1 LKLNEGARVILACRN
16 LKLAEKAANL
26 IESETKSKNVE
37 VELLDLADLESV
49 RNFAKRM
56 NHRLERL
63 DILINNA
70 GKKVIDELVLMLYY
84 FLYLYDRC
92 YVSNCIYF
100 QLITDLTQK

>member
-1 LKLNEGARVILACRN
+1 LKLNAGARVILACRN

-26 IESETKSKNVE
+26 IEFETKSKNVE

-56 NHRLERL
+56 NNRLERL

-70 GKKVIDELVLMLYY
+70 GKKVEKLVLMLSY

-92 YVSNCIYF
+92 YVSNCYLF
-100 QLITDLTQK
+100 PLQN